1 MDAYIIGADGV
12 NVYRLTG
19 LPEVFED
26 ILLDAD
32 GETVIDSK
40 LSDPLTYGMSFEIR
54 PYDVRIRPIERYWV
68 GTEEVYHEWASEPAG
83 SSEPESYA
91 RDITREELACV
102 RMLDN
107 VGFVDS
113 VTYRGRTIERMSK

>member
-19 LPEVFED
+19 LPEVIDD

-32 GETVIDSK
+32 GKTVIDSE
-40 LSDPLTYGMSFEIR
+40 LSDPLTYSMSFEIR
-54 PYDVRIRPIERYWV
+54 PYDVRIRPIERYWI
-68 GTEEVYHEWASEPAG
+68 GTEEVYPEWASEPVG
-83 SSEPESYA
+83 CFEPWSYV

-102 RMLDN
+102 SMLDN
-107 VGFVDS
+107 VGFIDS
-113 VTYRGRTIERMSK
+113 ITYRGRTIERMSK